1 MSTLHT
7 EDERN
12 GYINDISSNSL
23 DSLAIGNGQY
33 INNINS
39 NSFNSLAIGKSQ
51 YGFINNI
58 NSNSLNSLAIG
69 NCKLYYYWGANLRI
83 IDNRHSLDTGQNH

>member
-12 GYINDISSNSL
+12 GYINDINSNSL
-23 DSLAIGNGQY
+23 DSLAT
-33 INNINS
+33 
-39 NSFNSLAIGKSQ
+39 
-51 YGFINNI
+51 
-58 NSNSLNSLAIG
+58 G

-83 IDNRHSLDTGQNH
+83 IDNRHSLNTGQNH